1 MSVSV
6 LVGEPERLERGVEYP
21 PWSSSFGVD
30 KGNDNDNP
38 AGALSDPTKSAPSP
52 LATFLCSLI
61 HLTCMPWPR
70 WAPTPAFKSSVL
82 FRTRHTRRG
91 HGGLSGRIGLP

>member
-1 MSVSV
+1 MSESV
-6 LVGEPERLERGVEYP
+6 LAGEPERLERRVEDP
-21 PWSSSFGVD
+21 PWSSSSDVD
-30 KGNDNDNP
+30 NGDVTP
-38 AGALSDPTKSAPSP
+38 AGALSDPTKSAPSS

-61 HLTCMPWPR
+61 HLTCMLWPR